1 MSNEDEFLKE
11 IRSSLAEQV
20 KKEMDAKQK
29 GERHNMN
36 DKRKPR
42 KKKKKLNIFIKVLIV
57 LLVIILAGGSF
68 LVFTRPGRKIMS
80 NLAVEWAYWRM
91 GKNAKTDD
99 KPAKNASGSAVETK
113 EEEEEEGLKVGE
125 ITENIDPS
133 KMSATFRNALHEDGV
148 YNILLL
154 GVEAI
159 GNNSTA
165 SGRTDSIMIATL
177 NTKQK
182 TLGLTSIMRDSYVTI
197 PGFYNTRI
205 NAAFNHGGVP
215 LMYETIAYNYGLRLD
230 GSIIVSFKTF
240 QKIIDDLGGVD
251 IEITPGEAQY
261 LNTTN
266 YISKKSNRT
275 LKPGMNHMNG
285 NQALGYSRVRKVATL
300 DGSNNDQGRTSR
312 HRRVMAAIFKEVK
325 KSNPITLVKLLDTV
339 FSQVQTDIKKS
350 NASSY
355 LAEVMELSLDGV
367 PLDTFRL
374 PAEGTYQ
381 GAIINGAAVVTFDIP
396 KNKDELANFVF
407 GSHKKPATES
417 AINGNKKTKNK

>member
-266 YISKKSNRT
+266 YISKRSNRT

-407 GSHKKPATES
+407 GSHKKPVTES
-417 AINGNKKTKNK
+417 AIDGKKKTKNK

>member
-11 IRSSLAEQV
+11 IRNSLAEQV

-29 GERHNMN
+29 GDRHNMV
-36 DKRKPR
+36 DKRKS
-42 KKKKKLNIFIKVLIV
+42 KKKKKLNIFIKILIF

-266 YISKKSNRT
+266 YISKRSNRT

-407 GSHKKPATES
+407 GSHKKPVTES
-417 AINGNKKTKNK
+417 AIDGKKKTKNK

>member
-11 IRSSLAEQV
+11 IRNSLAEQV

-29 GERHNMN
+29 GERHNMT
-36 DKRKPR
+36 DKRKPK

-266 YISKKSNRT
+266 YISKRSNRT

-417 AINGNKKTKNK
+417 AIDGKKKTKNK

>member
-11 IRSSLAEQV
+11 IRNSLAEQV
-20 KKEMDAKQK
+20 KKEMDTKQK
-29 GERHNMN
+29 GERHNMT
-36 DKRKPR
+36 DKRKPK

-266 YISKKSNRT
+266 YISKRSNRT

-381 GAIINGAAVVTFDIP
+381 GALINGAAVVTFDIP

-407 GSHKKPATES
+407 GSHKKPVTES
-417 AINGNKKTKNK
+417 AIDGKKKTKNK